1 MVKPLSLVLTQQ
13 QKKMA
18 APVEERDI
26 IEEREAVPE
35 DEGIGKAWMMV
46 YILLTTLLLLVAIFI
61 TLKLWTWWK
70 YGSQL
75 KKWDMHQL
83 SIKPVVVGFFH
94 PYCNAGG
101 GGERVLWQSISALQ
115 KRYSFI
121 KCVVYAG
128 FETSLKGKQI
138 VEKVQDQFA
147 IPLYD
152 DIQIVY
158 LKRRRWVEPG
168 CWPRFTIVGQTIG
181 SMVLGF
187 EALLKFAPNVFIDT
201 TGYAFVVPLFCW
213 LGGCRTV
220 SYVHYPTVSQDMLD
234 KVGGSES
241 SYNNSER
248 ISRSRLLTNLKLVY
262 YRFYAKL
269 YGFAG
274 RRNDVVM
281 VNSTWTH
288 SHIAKIW
295 GSRRLYI
302 VYPPCDTTSFLQLPI
317 KRDTKKFGIVSIG
330 QFRPEKDHKLQLRIL
345 QAFLDNIADNEERE
359 RVELVLIGS
368 CRNNDDMARVKELR
382 QLANTL
388 KIDRSVRFE
397 INVPF
402 ERVKKELGLASAALH
417 TMWNEHFGIGLVEC
431 MAAGCVMIGHNS
443 GGPQQDIVV
452 DWKGQRTGL
461 LAAAQG
467 YYVQCLLE
475 VFRMSEE
482 ERMRMVSSARESVRS
497 KFSVDVFEASFLRAT
512 EHLFT

>member
-1 MVKPLSLVLTQQ
+1 
-13 QKKMA
+13 MA
-18 APVEERDI
+18 APVEESI
-26 IEEREAVPE
+26 VEEEEAVQE
-35 DEGIGKAWMMV
+35 SGGLIGVAWV
-46 YILLTTLLLLVAIFI
+46 ALYILLAIFLLLASIFI
-61 TLKLWTWWK
+61 LLRLWAWWR

-75 KKWDMHQL
+75 KKWDFHQL
-83 SIKPVVVGFFH
+83 STKPVVVGFFH

-121 KCVVYAG
+121 KCVIYAG
-128 FETSLKGKQI
+128 VETTLKEKQI
-138 VEKVQDQFA
+138 IEKVQDQFA

-152 DIQIVY
+152 DIQFVY
-158 LKRRRWVEPG
+158 LKRRKWVEPR
-168 CWPRFTIVGQTIG
+168 CWPRLTILGQTFG
-181 SMVLGF
+181 SIVLGF
-187 EALLKFAPNVFIDT
+187 EALLKFSPDVFVDT
-201 TGYAFVVPLFCW
+201 TGYAFVVPLFRWFGRCK
-213 LGGCRTV
+213 TV

-234 KVGGSES
+234 KVSGGES
-241 SYNNSER
+241 SYNNSEA
-248 ISRSRLLTNLKLVY
+248 ISQSRVLRSLKLIY
-262 YRFYAKL
+262 YHLYAKM

-295 GSRRLYI
+295 GPKRLYI
-302 VYPPCDTTSFLQLPI
+302 VYPPCDTTAFQQLPI
-317 KRDTKKFGIVSIG
+317 KRSTKKFGIVSVG
-330 QFRPEKDHKLQLRIL
+330 QFRPEKDHKLQLHVL
-345 QAFLDNIADNEERE
+345 KSFLDGLPEEERG

-368 CRNNDDMARVKELR
+368 CRNKEDMERVKELR
-382 QLANTL
+382 KLANSL
-388 KIDRSVRFE
+388 KISRYIRFE
-397 INVPF
+397 LGIPF
-402 ERVKKELGLASAALH
+402 ERLRDELGSAVAALH

-452 DWKGQRTGL
+452 DWKGQRTGF

-467 YYVQCLLE
+467 YYASCLEE
-475 VFRMSEE
+475 VFRMDEQ

-512 EHLFT
+512 EHLFA